1 MAACK
6 CSAHA
11 WIGRSGRGVPQ
22 KNCALCAEAAK
33 NKENTM
39 TTWKN
44 DPAHSRLG
52 FVVRHLTI
60 TEITGRFAEF
70 TVTAE
75 IGKDDLSD
83 AKFSMAAQTAS
94 VDTDV
99 AARDEHLRSGDFFEA
114 AVHPVMTFESSKV
127 RLEGAGEGKISGLL
141 NIRGVAR
148 EVTFNFRSSEVVINP
163 MTKKPTR
170 SFKVW
175 GDIKRK
181 DFGVGVN
188 EPAAM
193 VGEIVHVSADA
204 ECSPA

>member
-1 MAACK
+1 
-6 CSAHA
+6 
-11 WIGRSGRGVPQ
+11 
-22 KNCALCAEAAK
+22 
-33 NKENTM
+33 M

-99 AARDEHLRSGDFFEA
+99 AARDEHLRSPDFFEA

-127 RLEGAGEGKISGLL
+127 GLRARARARL
-141 NIRGVAR
+141 
-148 EVTFNFRSSEVVINP
+148 
-163 MTKKPTR
+163 
-170 SFKVW
+170 
-175 GDIKRK
+175 
-181 DFGVGVN
+181 
-188 EPAAM
+188 AA
-193 VGEIVHVSADA
+193 S
-204 ECSPA
+204 

>member
-1 MAACK
+1 
-6 CSAHA
+6 
-11 WIGRSGRGVPQ
+11 
-22 KNCALCAEAAK
+22 
-33 NKENTM
+33 M

-99 AARDEHLRSGDFFEA
+99 AARDEHLRSPDFFEA

-127 RLEGAGEGKISGLL
+127 RLEGAGEGKISGTLT
-141 NIRGVAR
+141 IRGVAKD
-148 EVTFNFRSSEVVINP
+148 VTFNFRSSEVVTNP
-163 MTKKPTR
+163 MNKQPTR
-170 SFKVW
+170 SFRVW

-193 VGEIVHVSADA
+193 VGETVHVSADA

>member
-1 MAACK
+1 MT
-6 CSAHA
+6 S
-11 WIGRSGRGVPQ
+11 
-22 KNCALCAEAAK
+22 ALCAEAAK

-99 AARDEHLRSGDFFEA
+99 AARDEHLRSPDFFEA

-148 EVTFNFRSSEVVINP
+148 EVTFNFRSSEVVTNP
-163 MTKKPTR
+163 MNKQPTR
-170 SFKVW
+170 AFKVW

-181 DFGVGVN
+181 DFGVGEGV
-188 EPAAM
+188 PAAI

>member
-1 MAACK
+1 
-6 CSAHA
+6 
-11 WIGRSGRGVPQ
+11 
-22 KNCALCAEAAK
+22 
-33 NKENTM
+33 M

-94 VDTDV
+94 VDTNV

-114 AVHPVMTFESSKV
+114 ALHPVITFESSKV
-127 RLEGAGEGKISGLL
+127 RLEGAGEGKISGIL
-141 NIRGVAR
+141 NIRGVAK
-148 EVTFNFRSSEVVINP
+148 EVTFNFRSSEVVTNP
-163 MTKKPTR
+163 MNKQPTR

-181 DFGVGVN
+181 DFGVGEGV
-188 EPAAM
+188 PAAI
-193 VGEIVHVSADA
+193 VGETVHVSADA